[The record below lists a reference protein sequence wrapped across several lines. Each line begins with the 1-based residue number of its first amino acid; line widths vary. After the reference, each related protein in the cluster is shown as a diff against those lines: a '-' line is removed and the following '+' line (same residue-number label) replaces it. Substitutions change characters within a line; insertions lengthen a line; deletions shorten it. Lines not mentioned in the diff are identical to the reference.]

1 MNGVGLDH
9 RCMWSCAI
17 SRGVL
22 WCAALLFLAP
32 AGALAQV
39 NSQSLDRGEYAAGVM
54 TDVGGDLS
62 LRSGNTDLL
71 EVYANGAIRWQTM
84 RAPRHENELPWL
96 NQRVRMDVSSGY
108 GREAGE
114 SIINE
119 QYAHLRWTAM
129 WHRHIGT
136 EMFVQAQRNEFQ
148 SLNLRWLVG
157 GGLRSD
163 VIHTEAFALWFGTGF
178 FSEHEQIE
186 VPGDNAREDA
196 VRWNNFMVARVQFGR
211 SEDLAIV
218 LQNTIY
224 VQPNL
229 ADVSD
234 FRLLE
239 EVEADIPIT
248 EIVSLVTKFSAR
260 IDAEP
265 PPGVKTTDLRLSQ
278 GIAVSF

>member
-1 MNGVGLDH
+1 MLPE
-9 RCMWSCAI
+9 
-17 SRGVL
+17 VL
-22 WCAALLFLAP
+22 RRLLALHVIAPLLACLTFTLSTTP
-32 AGALAQV
+32 AQAQV
-39 NSQSLDRGEYAAGVM
+39 NSQSLDRGEYAAGIM
-54 TDVGGDLS
+54 TDFGGDLS
-62 LRSGNTDLL
+62 LRSGNTDLM
-71 EVYANGAIRWQTM
+71 EIYAHGAVRWQTL
-84 RAPRHENELPWL
+84 RDPRTEGELPWL
-96 NQRVRMDVSSGY
+96 KQRIRMDVSSGY
-108 GREAGE
+108 GRESGE

-163 VIHTEAFALWFGTGF
+163 VIHTEAFALWFGTGLF
-178 FSEHEQIE
+178 REHEQLE
-186 VPGDNAREDA
+186 VPGENDREDA

-211 SEDLAIV
+211 TEDLAVV
-218 LQNTIY
+218 LQNTVY

-229 ADVSD
+229 ADMSD
-234 FRLLE
+234 YRLLD

-260 IDAEP
+260 VDAEP
-265 PPGVKTTDLRLSQ
+265 PAGVKTTDLRLSQ
-278 GIAVSF
+278 GISVSF

>member
-1 MNGVGLDH
+1 M
-9 RCMWSCAI
+9 
-17 SRGVL
+17 
-22 WCAALLFLAP
+22 AALLRAALSGCGVVAVWLP
-32 AGALAQV
+32 AMALAQV
-39 NSQSLDRGEYAAGVM
+39 NSQSLDRGEYASGIM

-62 LRSGNTDLL
+62 LRSGNVELL
-71 EVYANGAIRWQTM
+71 EVYANGAIRWQTL
-84 RAPRHENELPWL
+84 REARHENELPWL
-96 NQRVRMDVSSGY
+96 HQRVRMDVSSGY

-114 SIINE
+114 TIIDE

-129 WHRHIGT
+129 WHRHIGS
-136 EMFVQAQRNEFQ
+136 ELFVQAQRNEFQ
-148 SLNLRWLVG
+148 ALNLRWLVG

-163 VIHTEAFALWFGTGF
+163 VIHTEAFALWFGTGV

-186 VPGDNAREDA
+186 VPGENDRENAL
-196 VRWNNFMVARVQFGR
+196 RWNNFMVARVQIGR
-211 SEDLAIV
+211 REELAVV

-229 ADVSD
+229 ADVRD
-234 FRLLE
+234 FRVLE

-265 PPGVKTTDLRLSQ
+265 PVDVKTTDLRLSQ
-278 GIAVSF
+278 GISVSF